1 MTADELPA
9 VLRAE
14 FLRQTQVP
22 ATCEPLKHAS
32 LSGRLGEWTKAMT
45 KCVVASC
52 QEIGLRGAA
61 RAHTLDLLP
70 VRRSEYLAL
79 DVMAFAPGKR
89 RWLFPSVVIEL
100 ENSSREDFIAYSLWK
115 VLCVRSD
122 LRVVFCYRKHAAAVP
137 RLIEH
142 LRSEVVDAMELGR
155 RVTLS
160 GRTLVV
166 VGTRAEAET
175 FPYGFFSWWEL
186 ETNTGRF
193 VKA

>member
-1 MTADELPA
+1 
-9 VLRAE
+9 
-14 FLRQTQVP
+14 
-22 ATCEPLKHAS
+22 
-32 LSGRLGEWTKAMT
+32 MT

-52 QEIGLRGAA
+52 QELGLRGAA
-61 RAHTLDLLP
+61 RAHTLELLP
-70 VRRSEYLAL
+70 VCRSEYLAL
-79 DVMAFAPGKR
+79 DVMAFAPGKK

-100 ENSSREDFIAYSLWK
+100 ENSAREDFIAYSLWK

-122 LRVVFCYRKHAAAVP
+122 LRVVFCYRKQAAAIP
-137 RLIEH
+137 KLIEH
-142 LRSEVVDAMELGR
+142 LRSEVVEAMELGR
-155 RVTLS
+155 RVKLA

-166 VGTRAEAET
+166 VGSRADADT